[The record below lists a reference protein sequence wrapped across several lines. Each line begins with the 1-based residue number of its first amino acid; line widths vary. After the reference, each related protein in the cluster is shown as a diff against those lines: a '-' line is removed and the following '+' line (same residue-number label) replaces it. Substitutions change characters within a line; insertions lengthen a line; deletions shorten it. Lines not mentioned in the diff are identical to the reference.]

1 MPTQLHGCAG
11 RLILALCTCPGCGAS
26 VKHEVETSWCITRG
40 RMGEVSRVFRGCLM
54 FGDCEGHIRNQVRYL
69 GICLHPDEAG
79 IRCFRRFRRFRR
91 CLGGDRG
98 AALELRTRGRRTSA
112 FPAPRGLW
120 HLGAA
125 RWSRPT
131 ARCTGRFR
139 GLGRSPAPP
148 KRPGCCAL
156 APRCKG
162 AALEK
167 PKKKIN
173 AVVCEQSSQ
182 EGVRIVTRR
191 LGTFARIWSAPSLAP
206 RLRHCV
212 TVRTW
217 IWASVL
223 HT

>member
-1 MPTQLHGCAG
+1 M
-11 RLILALCTCPGCGAS
+11 CTCPGCGAS

-79 IRCFRRFRRFRR
+79 IRCFHCFRRFRRFRR
-91 CLGGDRG
+91 LRCLDARRRPRRG
-98 AALELRTRGRRTSA
+98 PRASEKGPKDVRLPS
-112 FPAPRGLW
+112 APRPMASGCCSLEPAHSSS
-120 HLGAA
+120 HLSF
-125 RWSRPT
+125 SRTWQP
-131 ARCTGRFR
+131 R
-139 GLGRSPAPP
+139 PP
-148 KRPGCCAL
+148 KRQGCCAL

-167 PKKKIN
+167 PKNKN